1 MSFRLE
7 TCCKIAVGLHMI
19 KFKENHWKSWVFL
32 LMRCCGDQFN
42 TSSSIGYSQIS
53 MFPDHLYMSV
63 MVQFT
68 ILLQASPRWLDDSI
82 LNSSLVMSIH
92 SDSFFRY
99 LIFLEKYWFAWKS
112 PASCLKV
119 VQNSQCFDLPVDP
132 RCSFGV
138 AFEYECPGG
147 CQERLATW
155 WCTNPNHKWWV
166 LINHPAASIMRWDR
180 TCFVWLMFSTW
191 RNKIQFTEL
200 GVNGIKNATVTET
213 NIPTYEWYQVL
224 VRTHDSS

>member
-1 MSFRLE
+1 MSFGLE

-99 LIFLEKYWFAWKS
+99 LIFLEISCELLESGTKFSVLRS
-112 PASCLKV
+112 PSRPKVFLQCRLWIRVPWRLSRTASHLMV
-119 VQNSQCFDLPVDP
+119 
-132 RCSFGV
+132 
-138 AFEYECPGG
+138 
-147 CQERLATW
+147 
-155 WCTNPNHKWWV
+155 HK
-166 LINHPAASIMRWDR
+166 P
-180 TCFVWLMFSTW
+180 
-191 RNKIQFTEL
+191 E
-200 GVNGIKNATVTET
+200 
-213 NIPTYEWYQVL
+213 P
-224 VRTHDSS
+224 